1 MGMNICLLNVREL
14 SDESF
19 AKLMESAPN
28 NSVIVLED
36 IDHYGNVTD
45 GGGKVSLAGFAERF
59 GRYAEPVWYMQVLNS
74 HFR

>member
-45 GGGKVSLAGFAERF
+45 GGGKVSLAGLLNVLD
-59 GRYAEPVWYMQVLNS
+59 GMQS
-74 HFR
+74 QSGTCKY